1 MEYCISQYTPQPIK
15 ERRDARTWETLAAEH
30 LIDRNDGRV
39 EEGLHILRVLHLQ
52 VAAHVAVTTARR
64 VAQVP

>member
-1 MEYCISQYTPQPIK
+1 MAYCISRYTPQPIK

-30 LIDRNDGRV
+30 LIDRNDSRV
-39 EEGLHILRVLHLQ
+39 EEDLPVLHVLHLQ

-64 VAQVP
+64 IAQVQ